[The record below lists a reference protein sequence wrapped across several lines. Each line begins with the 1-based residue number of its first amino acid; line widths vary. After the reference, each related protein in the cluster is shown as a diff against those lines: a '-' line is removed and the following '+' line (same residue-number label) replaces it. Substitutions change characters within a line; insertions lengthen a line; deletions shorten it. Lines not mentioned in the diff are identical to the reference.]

1 MKKRHL
7 FTLIELLVV
16 IAIIAILAAILLPA
30 LQQAR
35 ERGRQVS
42 CTSNMRQ
49 FGMDVQLYSD
59 NNDGAFPTVIGW
71 DKQKKENVAWYKV
84 LMNAGYIKD
93 FYYSDNAEKTYGYKM
108 YKCPSDIVTEGV
120 RTWNFGLNYYTFYP
134 PKEEIICRKLGS
146 IKNPTSRM
154 WFSEAGNGANL
165 YYINAAD
172 RPFEFRHSG
181 GCNALMV
188 DGHVEHFKEKAIPD
202 SPENYED
209 LNADPF
215 WGSVRN

>member
-1 MKKRHL
+1 
-7 FTLIELLVV
+7 
-16 IAIIAILAAILLPA
+16 
-30 LQQAR
+30 
-35 ERGRQVS
+35 
-42 CTSNMRQ
+42 
-49 FGMDVQLYSD
+49 
-59 NNDGAFPTVIGW
+59 
-71 DKQKKENVAWYKV
+71 
-84 LMNAGYIKD
+84 
-93 FYYSDNAEKTYGYKM
+93 
-108 YKCPSDIVTEGV
+108 
-120 RTWNFGLNYYTFYP
+120 
-134 PKEEIICRKLGS
+134 
-146 IKNPTSRM
+146 M